1 MASILRTDLL
11 NALVDAELETAIDN
25 VTTNYKAQW
34 TADDGTQSDP
44 MAAADVQNF
53 LQFRKEVMGY
63 MTKRL
68 MRKLRRNKTYGLA
81 DAGVI

>member
-1 MASILRTDLL
+1 MASTLRIDLL

-25 VTTNYKAQW
+25 VTTNYRAQW
-34 TADDGTQSDP
+34 DATDGTQSDP
-44 MAAADVQNF
+44 MNSADIQNF
-53 LQFRKEVMGY
+53 LQFRKEIMGV

-68 MRKLRRNKTYGLA
+68 LRKLNRNKVYGLQ

>member
-1 MASILRTDLL
+1 MASTLRIDLL

-25 VTTNYKAQW
+25 VKTNYLAQW

-44 MAAADVQNF
+44 MNSADIQNF
-53 LQFRKEVMGY
+53 LQFRKETMNVMI
-63 MTKRL
+63 KRL
-68 MRKLRRNKTYGLA
+68 LRKGRRNKTYGLV